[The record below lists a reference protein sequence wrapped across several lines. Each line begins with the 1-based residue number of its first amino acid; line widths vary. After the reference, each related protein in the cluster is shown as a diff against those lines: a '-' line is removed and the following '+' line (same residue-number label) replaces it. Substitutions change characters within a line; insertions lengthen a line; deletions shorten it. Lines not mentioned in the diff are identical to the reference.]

1 MKILRRTLIGSL
13 ALLVIILIFIGLLP
27 GYDMYV
33 VKSQS
38 MQPAIGMGDMVITGP
53 VHGILSQGIKPGM
66 VVTYQLGQVLISH
79 RVVSFDGKTLVTR
92 GDAVEDLDPQ
102 TVDVS
107 QVKGLYLLKI
117 PKLGYLSAFIHTKLG
132 WFLLVILPAVLLE
145 AFIVREI
152 IKEALSV
159 STPAAGRN

>member
-1 MKILRRTLIGSL
+1 MRRIIIGSL
-13 ALLVIILIFIGLLP
+13 AFFVIILIFIGILP

-38 MQPAIGMGDMVITGP
+38 MQPAIEMGDMVITGP
-53 VHGILSQGIKPGM
+53 VHGILDQAIKPGV
-66 VVTYQLGQVLISH
+66 VVTYQLGQSLISH
-79 RVVSFDGKTLVTR
+79 RVVSFDGKTLVTK

-107 QVKGLYLLKI
+107 QVKGLYLFKI

-132 WFLLVILPAVLLE
+132 WFLLVIFPALLLE
-145 AFIVREI
+145 VFIVREI
-152 IKEALSV
+152 IKEALSASV
-159 STPAAGRN
+159 PAAGRR